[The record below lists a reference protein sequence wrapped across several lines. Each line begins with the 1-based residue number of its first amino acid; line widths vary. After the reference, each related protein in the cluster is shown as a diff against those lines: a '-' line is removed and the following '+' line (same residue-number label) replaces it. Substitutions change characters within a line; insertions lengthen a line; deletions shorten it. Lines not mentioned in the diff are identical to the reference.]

1 MKRVS
6 LLIPILLLLCSY
18 VQAQSEVDLGVVKD
32 GTYVNRTFGFT
43 FKYPTDWVVHGE
55 ATKERI
61 RELGKE
67 KITESGAASKAT
79 VEVSMKNTYYLLTV
93 FRYPIGTPGVTFNPA
108 VLVMAERV
116 SHAPGIK
123 TGKDYLLNIRVLL
136 AKAGQQIQLE
146 EPKEY
151 HFAGSQFFRD
161 NYAVENNGVHMMQSH
176 FATVKNGYALVFI
189 FLGADET
196 SVEEMTKSMET
207 FALLPV
213 RSGVTTGSRPPRKP
227 H

>member
-1 MKRVS
+1 MKRLS
-6 LLIPILLLLCSY
+6 LLIPIILLLCSY
-18 VQAQSEVDLGVVKD
+18 AHAQSEVDLGVVKD
-32 GTYVNRTFGFT
+32 GTYINRTFGFT

-93 FRYPIGTPGVTFNPA
+93 FRYPNGTPGVTFNPA

-136 AKAGQQIQLE
+136 AKAGQQIPLK

-207 FALLPV
+207 FAVPPI
-213 RSGVTTGSRPPRKP
+213 RRGVTTGSRPPHKP